1 MKVVEYPLEKILIE
15 NRAREDMG
23 NIDELAESFKEKGIL
38 QPITVSKRGRLLAG
52 GRRVAAAKK
61 AGLTSIPAVV
71 REGDELDAMEI
82 ELFENI
88 HRKDFAW
95 SERAA
100 LEKRIF
106 DVKTKKDPGW
116 TQRDQAHL
124 LDVSV
129 GSVNRRI
136 QLAEYLTAIP
146 ELSSCRTEEDAWKTV
161 KKIEESYV
169 VDALTKQA
177 EARNRGEQEPKVAKW
192 AENHYKVGDALDGL
206 SRLNKGIFHF
216 AEVDPPYGI
225 DLKGRKSRGKT
236 VGVTDQYNE
245 VEGSGYGEFL
255 RACAQPVFDTLYEN
269 AFCVWWFGQ
278 EWYTTVLAVL
288 LDVGFKVNPI
298 PAIWY
303 KGNAGQTA
311 SPDTMLGSSYET
323 FFVARKGQ
331 PKLARAG
338 RSNVFH
344 YSPVP
349 PKQKIHPTEK
359 PMDLMLDI
367 METFLFPGSRVLCP
381 FLGSGVTLRAAY
393 RGNHLGLGWD
403 LSVEYKKRFLT
414 AVKQDELLGIK
425 PKVEKAVGE

>member
-1 MKVVEYPLEKILIE
+1 
-15 NRAREDMG
+15 MG

-225 DLKGRKSRGKT
+225 DLKGRKSRRQNG
-236 VGVTDQYNE
+236 GGD
-245 VEGSGYGEFL
+245 GS
-255 RACAQPVFDTLYEN
+255 V
-269 AFCVWWFGQ
+269 
-278 EWYTTVLAVL
+278 
-288 LDVGFKVNPI
+288 
-298 PAIWY
+298 
-303 KGNAGQTA
+303 
-311 SPDTMLGSSYET
+311 
-323 FFVARKGQ
+323 
-331 PKLARAG
+331 
-338 RSNVFH
+338 
-344 YSPVP
+344 
-349 PKQKIHPTEK
+349 
-359 PMDLMLDI
+359 
-367 METFLFPGSRVLCP
+367 
-381 FLGSGVTLRAAY
+381 
-393 RGNHLGLGWD
+393 
-403 LSVEYKKRFLT
+403 
-414 AVKQDELLGIK
+414 
-425 PKVEKAVGE
+425 